1 MLNCDFTLW
10 NKALEKTQHLPAQPI
25 GNKESQ
31 GILARWKG
39 VNRLC
44 LLTVIFPTV
53 IATLYYGLFASD
65 VYVSESRF
73 VVRSPQKE
81 TQTGFFSSLL
91 DSTGFSSSQDDT
103 YAVNDY
109 MTSRDALAALN
120 KSDYFAKAYSGTH
133 GDVLSRFPAFDFDRS
148 FEGLYKYYGKQV
160 DVQLDST
167 TSITSL
173 KVNAFTAQDAWRINV
188 RLLEL
193 AEQLVN
199 RMNDRAR
206 QDTLKVAR
214 DEVARAENRV
224 KDASVALSGY
234 RNDQNVFD
242 PDKQSALK
250 LQQVATLQQALIETK
265 TQLAQLQSV
274 APDNPQIP
282 VLRTR
287 MTALQS
293 EIANAAGTVVGD
305 KSSLARKA
313 PGYERLMLEREFAEK
328 QLASAMASLES
339 ARTQVQKQQL
349 YLERI
354 AAPGLPDQALLPKR
368 LRGVI
373 TVLIAGLVA
382 WGSLSLLISSVRE
395 HKS

>member
-1 MLNCDFTLW
+1 M
-10 NKALEKTQHLPAQPI
+10 ALEKIEHLPLQRAENKGI
-25 GNKESQ
+25 GQIVERLK
-31 GILARWKG
+31 GI
-39 VNRLC
+39 NRL
-44 LLTVIFPTV
+44 LLVTVILPTLAAIV
-53 IATLYYGLFASD
+53 YYGLFASD

-73 VVRSPQKE
+73 VVRSAQKQ
-81 TQTGFFSSLL
+81 TQTSLFSSLL
-91 DSTGFSSSQDDT
+91 NGAGFALSQDDT

-120 KSDYFAKAYSGTH
+120 RNGYFEQAYSGRN
-133 GDVLSRFPAFDFDRS
+133 GDLISRFPAFDFDRS
-148 FEGLYKYYGKQV
+148 FEGLYKYFGKQI
-160 DVQLDST
+160 DVTLDST

-173 KVNAFTAQDAWRINV
+173 KVDAFTAQDAYRINEQ
-188 RLLEL
+188 LLEL
-193 AEQLVN
+193 GEKLVN

-206 QDTLKVAR
+206 QDTLKIAR

-242 PDKQSALK
+242 PEKQSALK
-250 LQQVATLQQALIETK
+250 LQQVATLQQALVESK
-265 TQLAQLQSV
+265 TQLAQVQSV
-274 APDNPQIP
+274 APNNPQIP

-287 MTALQS
+287 IASLQG
-293 EIANAAGTVVGD
+293 EITSASGSVVGD
-305 KSSLARKA
+305 KGSLARKA
-313 PGYERLMLEREFAEK
+313 PDYERLVLEREFAEK
-328 QLASAMASLES
+328 QLASAMESLET

-354 AAPGLPDQALLPKR
+354 EAPGLPDQALLPKR
-368 LRGVI
+368 IRDVL
-373 TVLIAGLVA
+373 TVLIAGLIA

>member
-1 MLNCDFTLW
+1 M
-10 NKALEKTQHLPAQPI
+10 ALEKIEHLPVQPAENKGI
-25 GNKESQ
+25 GQIVERLK
-31 GILARWKG
+31 GI
-39 VNRLC
+39 NRLFLC
-44 LLTVIFPTV
+44 TVVLPTLA
-53 IATLYYGLFASD
+53 ATTYYGLIASD

-81 TQTGFFSSLL
+81 TQTSLFSSLL
-91 DSTGFSSSQDDT
+91 DSTGFSRSQDDT

-120 KSDYFAKAYSGTH
+120 RNDYFVKAYSGRN
-133 GDVLSRFPAFDFDRS
+133 GDALSRFPAFDFDRS

-160 DVQLDST
+160 DVTLDST

-173 KVNAFTAQDAWRINV
+173 KVNAFTAQDAYRINE

-206 QDTLKVAR
+206 RDTLKVAR
-214 DEVARAENRV
+214 DEVVRAEDRV
-224 KDASVALSGY
+224 KDASLALSGY
-234 RNDQNVFD
+234 RNDQNIFD
-242 PDKQSALK
+242 PEKQSALK
-250 LQQVATLQQALIETK
+250 LQQAVALQQALVETK

-287 MTALQS
+287 IASLQS
-293 EIANAAGTVVGD
+293 EINSTTGAVVGD

-328 QLASAMASLES
+328 QLASAMASLET

-368 LRGVI
+368 IRDVI
-373 TVLIAGLVA
+373 TVFIAGLIA
-382 WGSLSLLISSVRE
+382 WGSLSLLVSSVRE

>member
-1 MLNCDFTLW
+1 MV
-10 NKALEKTQHLPAQPI
+10 LEKIEHLPVQPAENKGI
-25 GNKESQ
+25 GQIVERLK
-31 GILARWKG
+31 GI
-39 VNRLC
+39 NRLFLC
-44 LLTVIFPTV
+44 TVVLPTLA
-53 IATLYYGLFASD
+53 ATTYYGLIASD

-81 TQTGFFSSLL
+81 TQTSLFSSLL
-91 DSTGFSSSQDDT
+91 DSTGFSRSQDDT

-120 KSDYFAKAYSGTH
+120 RNDYFVKAYSGRN
-133 GDVLSRFPAFDFDRS
+133 GDALSRFPAFDFDRS

-160 DVQLDST
+160 DVTLDST

-173 KVNAFTAQDAWRINV
+173 KVNAFTAQDAYRINE

-206 QDTLKVAR
+206 RDTLKVAR
-214 DEVARAENRV
+214 DEVVRAEDRV
-224 KDASVALSGY
+224 RDASLALSGY
-234 RNDQNVFD
+234 RNDQNIFD
-242 PDKQSALK
+242 PEKQSALK
-250 LQQVATLQQALIETK
+250 LQQAVALQQALVETK

-287 MTALQS
+287 IASLQS
-293 EIANAAGTVVGD
+293 EINSTTGAVVGD

-328 QLASAMASLES
+328 QLASAMASLET

-368 LRGVI
+368 IRDVI
-373 TVLIAGLVA
+373 TVFIAGLIA
-382 WGSLSLLISSVRE
+382 WGSLSLLVSSVRE